1 MIIQICG
8 GALII
13 VFSAVVIKQFKPEL
27 ALPVTAAGSVIFLV
41 TIIARFAPQ
50 VEFIDGLWIAEGL
63 RGYAAP
69 LVKSLGIALIA
80 QTASDI
86 CKDMGENSAASKV
99 ELAGKA
105 EIMLLCL
112 PLINELLGFA
122 RELLLG

>member
-1 MIIQICG
+1 MILRICG

-13 VFSAVVIKQFKPEL
+13 VFAAIVLKQFKPEL
-27 ALPVTAAGSVIFLV
+27 ALPVTITGIVIILL
-41 TIIARFAPQ
+41 TIITRFVPHI
-50 VEFIDGLWIAEGL
+50 EFIDGLWIAEGL
-63 RGYAAP
+63 KGYATP